1 MEILRQYNDDTLELI
16 SSGSYEFTSFGEI
29 YVDSYFDLK
38 NNWSDGVISNNSYWQ
53 DRGVTDKES
62 FGKIQ
67 YELGGQNE
75 GRGFPKIKTSVFSD
89 IGLFQDSTILQSELN
104 DFYIRDNQIFLK
116 PNEYLDR
123 EGFSEDNYNLQ
134 FDFITRFRE
143 NNELYISEI

>member
-38 NNWSDGVISNNSYWQ
+38 KNWGNGTISNSSYWQ
-53 DRGVTDKES
+53 SKGVTDKES

-89 IGLFQDSTILQSELN
+89 IGLFKDSTILQSEVN
-104 DFYIRDNQIFLK
+104 DF
-116 PNEYLDR
+116 
-123 EGFSEDNYNLQ
+123 
-134 FDFITRFRE
+134 
-143 NNELYISEI
+143 